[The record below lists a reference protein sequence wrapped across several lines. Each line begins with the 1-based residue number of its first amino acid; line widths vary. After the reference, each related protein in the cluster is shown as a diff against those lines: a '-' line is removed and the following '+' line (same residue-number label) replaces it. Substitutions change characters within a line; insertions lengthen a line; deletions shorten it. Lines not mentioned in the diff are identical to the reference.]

1 MNNAQITA
9 SQLVQDIMIRW
20 PQTIPVFLDH
30 HMNCVGC
37 SMAAFEVLEDAL
49 DIYCLSVEPFVEQL
63 NKIIEGTKLESA

>member
-1 MNNAQITA
+1 MSE
-9 SQLVQDIMIRW
+9 SQLSIGQSVLDIMIRW

-49 DIYCLSVEPFVEQL
+49 NIYCLPVEPFMDQIS
-63 NKIIEGTKLESA
+63 KAIEAYHGKP